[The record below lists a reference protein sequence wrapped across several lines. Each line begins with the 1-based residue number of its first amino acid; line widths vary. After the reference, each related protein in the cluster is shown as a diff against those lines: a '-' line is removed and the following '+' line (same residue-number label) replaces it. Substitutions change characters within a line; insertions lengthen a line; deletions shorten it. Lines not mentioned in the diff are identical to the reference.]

1 MGKYVYNS
9 YIGIAFVV
17 TMFLLLGTT
26 DAEAQYLR
34 ERGLVR
40 QGNSSFERRNYRT
53 SLNRYNQALEHDST
67 SYEALYNRANAHHQV
82 RRTNP
87 QDSTLKAETTYGY
100 YEQIAADTLLSD
112 MQRAE
117 VLRNLGESLFSEEKY
132 EAALNAFRESLR
144 LNPDDRETK
153 YDYVLTKR
161 IVDQKR
167 QQQQN
172 QQNQDNNQQQDNQQ
186 DNQQNNQNNQNQNQ
200 DQEQKQNPDQNQD
213 NKPQNDKNQEGDNPD
228 KEQENNPQEGDNK
241 PEEGDASQ
249 GDEPRELKSD
259 QERML
264 DAIQAEEDKTQ
275 DKLKEKKRGVVIP
288 GKKNW

>member
-1 MGKYVYNS
+1 MGKYLHNN
-9 YIGIAFVV
+9 YIGIALLVAI
-17 TMFLLLGTT
+17 FLVFGATE
-26 DAEAQYLR
+26 AEAQYLR

-112 MQRAE
+112 VQRAE

-144 LNPDDRETK
+144 LNPDDKETK

-213 NKPQNDKNQEGDNPD
+213 NKPQNDKNQEGDKPEE
-228 KEQENNPQEGDNK
+228 EQENK
-241 PEEGDASQ
+241 PEEGESPRA
-249 GDEPRELKSD
+249 DEPRELKSD

>member
-1 MGKYVYNS
+1 MGKYLYNS

-144 LNPDDRETK
+144 LNPDDKETK

-172 QQNQDNNQQQDNQQ
+172 QQNQDNSQQQDNQQ

-241 PEEGDASQ
+241 PEEGDAPQ

>member
-1 MGKYVYNS
+1 MGKYLYNS
-9 YIGIAFVV
+9 YIGIAYVV

-144 LNPDDRETK
+144 LNPDDKETK

>member
-1 MGKYVYNS
+1 MGKYLYNS

-144 LNPDDRETK
+144 LNPDDKETK

-241 PEEGDASQ
+241 PEEGDAPQ
-249 GDEPRELKSD
+249 GDEPRKLKSD

>member
-1 MGKYVYNS
+1 MGKYLYNS

-17 TMFLLLGTT
+17 TMFLVLGTT

-144 LNPDDRETK
+144 LNPDDKETK

-241 PEEGDASQ
+241 PEEGDAPQ